1 MMTKTSL
8 QKKSTG
14 KINLTGPCNQ
24 TFPSYY
30 AAWLELSLFPAENGA
45 DLAQWKVFLREQKG
59 PETAQVKSCL
69 YAHN

>member
-14 KINLTGPCNQ
+14 KINLIGPCNQ
-24 TFPSYY
+24 TLPSYY
-30 AAWLELSLFPAENGA
+30 AAWLELSLFPAEKGA
-45 DLAQWKVFLREQKG
+45 GFSQWKALLREQEG

-69 YAHN
+69 YAHS